1 MSLTGF
7 AVNGICAFDAAAAM
21 QSIAQT
27 YPQIS
32 GNYLYSLDNISGSS
46 APSFSFT
53 LSEAPLPS
61 GTVISNSY
69 IVQLVSCDPVIS
81 TTPFFDGM
89 TMGWGVVAAMAVA
102 SSIIFLKNSF
112 YR

>member
-1 MSLTGF
+1 MALTGF
-7 AVNGICAFDAAAAM
+7 AVNGICAADSAAAM

-27 YPQIS
+27 YPQII
-32 GNYLYSLDNISGSS
+32 GNNLYSLDNISGSS

-61 GTVISNSY
+61 GVVSSNSFT
-69 IVQLVSCDPVIS
+69 IQLVPCDPVIS

-89 TMGWGVVAAMAVA
+89 TMGWGVVAAMAAA
-102 SSIIFLKNSF
+102 SSIIFLKYSF
-112 YR
+112 FR